1 MARNS
6 KNNIIWLVEMPIFT
20 FNSTSHMIFCIA
32 QKMNVLLCCLQKPC
46 EISMTHTVWLIRFI
60 LYNFLKHSRTDSS
73 KRTVRKCPVLY
84 NISTF
89 AVVDDITWLLR
100 HHDVID
106 AIIHPSLL
114 ILFFRNFQKAYFCTD
129 WNSWLV
135 QKMIFQNPVSVLPL

>member
-6 KNNIIWLVEMPIFT
+6 KNIIRLVENTDIRIEFDIPYDNFHCSKIECTIMLFT
-20 FNSTSHMIFCIA
+20 KAM
-32 QKMNVLLCCLQKPC
+32 
-46 EISMTHTVWLIRFI
+46 SMTHTVWLIRFV

-73 KRTVRKCPVLY
+73 KRTVRRCPRTCPVQNQY
-84 NISTF
+84 ICSRCWYY
-89 AVVDDITWLLR
+89 VIITSSWR
-100 HHDVID
+100 HQRYY
-106 AIIHPSLL
+106 SLL